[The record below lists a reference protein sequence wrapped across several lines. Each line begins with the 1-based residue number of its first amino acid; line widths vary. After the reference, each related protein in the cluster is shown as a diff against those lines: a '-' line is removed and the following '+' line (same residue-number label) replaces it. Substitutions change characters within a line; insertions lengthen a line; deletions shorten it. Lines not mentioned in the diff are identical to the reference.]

1 MTQET
6 DDDSQVEPPLLVVLS
21 GPSGVGKDTVLQSM
35 RDLGLQ
41 MHYAITV
48 TTRERRPKE
57 IDGFHYHF
65 IPIERFTE
73 FRDRDEFL
81 EWANVYGKLYGSLK
95 QPVKDALDRGQD
107 VMLKIDVQGARSIR
121 ARVPDALTIFLAPP
135 SIEWLKE
142 HLVARKTETPEKL
155 KERQVAAIDELASAD
170 EFDHVVVNR
179 DNDVEAVVREI
190 VHLIAQARPNRPYLK
205 L

>member
-41 MHYAITV
+41 LHYAITV

-81 EWANVYGKLYGSLK
+81 EWSERVRQALRVAEAAGEGCSGSWTGRH
-95 QPVKDALDRGQD
+95 A
-107 VMLKIDVQGARSIR
+107 
-121 ARVPDALTIFLAPP
+121 
-135 SIEWLKE
+135 
-142 HLVARKTETPEKL
+142 
-155 KERQVAAIDELASAD
+155 
-170 EFDHVVVNR
+170 
-179 DNDVEAVVREI
+179 
-190 VHLIAQARPNRPYLK
+190 
-205 L
+205 